1 MELKAR
7 QINKEDLE
15 LLKKQKQLYNS
26 KEVAKMLGY
35 AIHTVNKWR
44 EKGQGPAYF
53 KTGEGPTSRVFY
65 VEEDILEWQYFIRFQ
80 AERRKGNPLDEVLK
94 CLDPD
99 NPREVAAARIVADA
113 WKKRRVG

>member
-7 QINKEDLE
+7 QITKEDLE

-99 NPREVAAARIVADA
+99 NQLEVAAAKIVADA